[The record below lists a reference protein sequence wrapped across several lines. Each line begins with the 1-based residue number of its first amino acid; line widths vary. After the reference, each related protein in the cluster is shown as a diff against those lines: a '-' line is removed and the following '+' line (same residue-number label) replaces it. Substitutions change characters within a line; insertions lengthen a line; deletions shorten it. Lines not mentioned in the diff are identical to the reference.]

1 MPLHIKENIN
11 PPPIIIAPNK
21 KPSPPKVA
29 AQFVGFA
36 KTHFHQYF
44 FPFVGVKKKYNPLE
58 DCLGGFLI
66 GGSSAIYFL
75 IYHNQSDK

>member
-36 KTHFHQYF
+36 KTHFHWDF
-44 FPFVGVKKKYNPLE
+44 FGAKKKPSPFE

-66 GGSSAIYFL
+66 GGSSAIYFTL
-75 IYHNQSDK
+75 YYQLKDQYF